1 MLLYLIRHGETVWN
15 REHRFQGRL
24 DMPLNETGLRQA
36 RQLAGRMAGV
46 TGVTRLWCSPLQ
58 RASVTA
64 DQIAAAMG
72 LTSEPL
78 PGLEEIDMGLWA
90 GRPVPE
96 LLSGPEGGALRHWL
110 SGDPDAAPPEGECL
124 RAVGRRT
131 SAALTPLL
139 ANVEGDAAVVAH
151 GLSLKALIFALL
163 DLPLA
168 YCRLFDLDNASLS
181 ILRWEPSAPAKLL
194 LLNDTGHLDVPAGNG
209 AFWEADV

>member
-110 SGDPDAAPPEGECL
+110 SEDPDAALEE
-124 RAVGRRT
+124 
-131 SAALTPLL
+131 
-139 ANVEGDAAVVAH
+139 VEAEEMPDWFKKQIGSVF
-151 GLSLKALIFALL
+151 GKM
-163 DLPLA
+163 
-168 YCRLFDLDNASLS
+168 
-181 ILRWEPSAPAKLL
+181 
-194 LLNDTGHLDVPAGNG
+194 
-209 AFWEADV
+209 